1 MCGRAFCYGT
11 RLTESGNYPF
21 KMNKIILTA
30 CYMKAH
36 ECLHVGTGVSD
47 IKNTN
52 FVQAR
57 ILFRKITYVL
67 AGKYFFCKNYNL
79 SIQTIKKIWTQ
90 IHNEVIL

>member
-1 MCGRAFCYGT
+1 MCVALKHIWHSVIKLRKIISKPCTHTDRFNCERICVVGPFVMGT

-47 IKNTN
+47 I
-52 FVQAR
+52 
-57 ILFRKITYVL
+57 
-67 AGKYFFCKNYNL
+67 
-79 SIQTIKKIWTQ
+79 
-90 IHNEVIL
+90 

>member
-1 MCGRAFCYGT
+1 MHPHRPLQLLAYMCGRAFCNGT

-21 KMNKIILTA
+21 KMKKIILTA

-52 FVQAR
+52 FVQAG
-57 ILFRKITYVL
+57 FFF
-67 AGKYFFCKNYNL
+67 GKLYT
-79 SIQTIKKIWTQ
+79 SWEATIFLQEI
-90 IHNEVIL
+90 